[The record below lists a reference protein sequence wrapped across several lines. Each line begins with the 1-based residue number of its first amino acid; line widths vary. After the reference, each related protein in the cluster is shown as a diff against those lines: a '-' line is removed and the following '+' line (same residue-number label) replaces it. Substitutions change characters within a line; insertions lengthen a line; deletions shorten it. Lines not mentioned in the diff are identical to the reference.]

1 MELGGSESSGATRVR
16 DTSVSEV
23 LHYHNFFYY
32 LYCIHKSFQIDV
44 HSQVHGTSPLGSL
57 VVWRRIEELGS
68 FFLAYIGRL
77 RHQKAPVL
85 PVKSKDCD
93 QED

>member
-16 DTSVSEV
+16 DTRVSEV
-23 LHYHNFFYY
+23 LHYHFFLY
-32 LYCIHKSFQIDV
+32 LYCIHKSFQIDIS
-44 HSQVHGTSPLGSL
+44 SQVHGTSPLGSL
-57 VVWRRIEELGS
+57 VVWRRIEEVGS
-68 FFLAYIGRL
+68 FLLAYIGRL
-77 RHQKAPVL
+77 RSQKAPVL

>member
-16 DTSVSEV
+16 DPCVSAV
-23 LHYHNFFYY
+23 LHYHFLLY
-32 LYCIHKSFQIDV
+32 LYCIHKSLQIDIF
-44 HSQVHGTSPLGSL
+44 SKVHGTRPLGSL
-57 VVWRRIEELGS
+57 AVWRRIEEVGPFL
-68 FFLAYIGRL
+68 LAYFCRL
-77 RHQKAPVL
+77 RYQKAPVL